1 MKNNLDYYQHYSNSH
16 QHPKFK
22 MLRVK
27 YGWAGEGRFWALNN
41 MIAEAENCMLDLNK
55 EYNKASIA
63 VDLGLSIDE
72 LNEFLQ
78 YLSENCNL
86 IISDAGIITTGI
98 VRENLTH
105 TNLDREAARNRYYL
119 GKKSENDEIS
129 PENEDTSEEK
139 IYKLNQTKLN
149 QTKDENGK
157 KVHVSPLDPT
167 AELFKKLIVIFKTPK
182 LILTSNRYHDLNV
195 ARTAVDIGSDNITR
209 AATKIMSKDNC
220 SAYNRKYDWLLNH
233 FEWKERITSWMI
245 WEPLEQEKE
254 ILSFKDGDGVG

>member
-78 YLSENCNL
+78 YLLEKCNL

-105 TNLDREAARNRYYL
+105 TNLDRE
-119 GKKSENDEIS
+119 
-129 PENEDTSEEK
+129 
-139 IYKLNQTKLN
+139 
-149 QTKDENGK
+149 
-157 KVHVSPLDPT
+157 
-167 AELFKKLIVIFKTPK
+167 
-182 LILTSNRYHDLNV
+182 
-195 ARTAVDIGSDNITR
+195 
-209 AATKIMSKDNC
+209 
-220 SAYNRKYDWLLNH
+220 
-233 FEWKERITSWMI
+233 
-245 WEPLEQEKE
+245 
-254 ILSFKDGDGVG
+254 